1 MKLVNYKLQNQ
12 IEYLSDEK
20 TNSFFKEYLQGIL
33 EDKAK
38 PYYQRADY
46 IGLSLNE
53 IKNKID
59 TLTSDISDLQNL
71 KKKLSNALEIAK
83 IQVAEIFALN
93 GIDRIDGN
101 IISSLTI
108 TNSTSKTK
116 DEIIIKNEDALINLG
131 YVKFS
136 VDIEAIEKAL
146 QTKEG
151 KKELNKLVQITP
163 ITVTTPAK
171 VKVNLKKNSI
181 SKSDSSTNYINSIP
195 IETDEILV
203 IEQEIK
209 NENLSNNQSEKL
221 LA

>member
-1 MKLVNYKLQNQ
+1 MKLINYQLQTQ

-20 TNSFFKEYLQGIL
+20 PNNFFKEYLQSIL
-33 EDKAK
+33 EDTSK

-53 IKNKID
+53 IKSKID
-59 TLTSDISDLQNL
+59 TLSSDISELQAL

-83 IQVAEIFALN
+83 VQVAEIFASN

-101 IISSLTI
+101 IISSLTL
-108 TNSTSKTK
+108 TNPTSKTK
-116 DEIIIKNEDALINLG
+116 DEIIIKNEEALINLG

-151 KKELNKLVQITP
+151 KKELKKYVEVMP

-171 VKVNLKKNSI
+171 IKVNTKRVAVSNVEA
-181 SKSDSSTNYINSIP
+181 
-195 IETDEILV
+195 IEVDEILV
-203 IEQEIK
+203 IEQQMEDEYK
-209 NENLSNNQSEKL
+209 NEYKKL
-221 LA
+221 AA

>member
-1 MKLVNYKLQNQ
+1 MKLVNYQLQTQ
-12 IEYLSDEK
+12 IEYLSDDK
-20 TNSFFKEYLQGIL
+20 PNNFFKEYLQSIL
-33 EDKAK
+33 EDTSK

-53 IKNKID
+53 IKSKID
-59 TLTSDISDLQNL
+59 TLTSDISDLQAL

-83 IQVAEIFALN
+83 VQVADIFIAN

-101 IISSLTI
+101 IISSLTLSNA
-108 TNSTSKTK
+108 TTKTK

-136 VDIEAIEKAL
+136 VDVEAVEKAL

-151 KKELNKLVQITP
+151 KKELKKFVDVMP

-171 VKVNLKKNSI
+171 IKVNTKRTSAN
-181 SKSDSSTNYINSIP
+181 NVEVV
-195 IETDEILV
+195 ETDEILV
-203 IEQEIK
+203 IEEQI
-209 NENLSNNQSEKL
+209 ENYQSEKL
-221 LA
+221 VA